1 MHFKVNLKKTFLRRY
16 QASYMSKQL
25 RKAIMRRSEFE
36 IKYLKSRTIDNKAK
50 FKKLIF
56 FAVNFIRKNK
66 KKYIL
71 I

>member
-1 MHFKVNLKKTFLRRY
+1 
-16 QASYMSKQL
+16 MSKQL

-66 KKYIL
+66 KKIYSDL
-71 I
+71 E